1 MRNLRTR
8 RAAGAGVL
16 LIALVVALIPTA
28 AFGSSG
34 NENHPDHWKN
44 KYPNAVACYKY
55 DPPGQKN
62 EHGKLTNGGKA
73 VVLNPYKSSWPG
85 DRWEV
90 LVVKGG
96 QNGREVYELPKAGV
110 DYHPPKN
117 NNGKYPEVS
126 HWIVCKGQSPKPPK
140 TVKVV
145 FEKKWKGDA
154 EGSARFFI
162 DGEGPFQPGEAVDV
176 TALAGKRVR
185 ITEEVGLP
193 EGHVEVGSRARSIS
207 PRGP

>member
-1 MRNLRTR
+1 MKNLKSR

-73 VVLNPYKSSWPG
+73 VVLNPYKL
-85 DRWEV
+85 
-90 LVVKGG
+90 LV
-96 QNGREVYELPKAGV
+96 AG
-110 DYHPPKN
+110 
-117 NNGKYPEVS
+117 
-126 HWIVCKGQSPKPPK
+126 
-140 TVKVV
+140 
-145 FEKKWKGDA
+145 
-154 EGSARFFI
+154 
-162 DGEGPFQPGEAVDV
+162 
-176 TALAGKRVR
+176 
-185 ITEEVGLP
+185 
-193 EGHVEVGSRARSIS
+193 
-207 PRGP
+207 